1 MNVNVCL
8 SIVFVSSTACMSVE
22 QRLGIKMLS
31 DYHSVDLTFARPRGV
46 KHCVS
51 HAATLAQPGEDNVFI
66 SGIVMGFL
74 N

>member
-51 HAATLAQPGEDNVFI
+51 HVATLA
-66 SGIVMGFL
+66 
-74 N
+74 